1 MPLISGE
8 YASEYTGA
16 EVDSYLKIVQDNKN
30 SLKNL
35 SDLIKQLQS

>member
-8 YASEYTGA
+8 YASSYTGA
-16 EVDSYLKIVQDNKN
+16 EVDKYLEVVQNNEKN
-30 SLKNL
+30 LKNL